1 MFYYIFIIHPR
12 AYLISTYWEPAM
24 RQVRK
29 SSRNIRAWGKLS
41 PTNNVSCGELPLF
54 PQSQHSDMFKIKSAW
69 TWQTGKSTISLE
81 QRFFGN
87 DKVHAGSN
95 GSPCIALQSPAI
107 NVACSSGGK
116 APSCP
121 WKHQAPAVW
130 RLSGRHNDRCLS
142 SPGLG
147 CVCSGPSLVL
157 VLRGRSCRWRMLC
170 CPGGEAVAA
179 GLSWLFTR
187 SFLQLAGQSAH
198 CWG

>member
-12 AYLISTYWEPAM
+12 TYLISTYWEPAM

-29 SSRNIRAWGKLS
+29 IRAWGKLS
-41 PTNNVSCGELPLF
+41 PTNNVPCGELPLF
-54 PQSQHSDMFKIKSAW
+54 PQSRHSDVFKIKSAW

-87 DKVHAGSN
+87 DKVHTGSN
-95 GSPCIALQSPAI
+95 GSPCTALQSPAI
-107 NVACSSGGK
+107 KAASSSEGK

-121 WKHQAPAVW
+121 SKHQAPAVW
-130 RLSGRHNDRCLS
+130 GLSGRHNDRGLS

-147 CVCSGPSLVL
+147 CVCSGQSLVL
-157 VLRGRSCRWRMLC
+157 VLRGRSCPWRILC
-170 CPGGEAVAA
+170 GPGGEAVSA
-179 GLSWLFTR
+179 GLSWLFTP
-187 SFLQLAGQSAH
+187 SFFQLSGQPAH